1 MFSFLALR
9 NIKRGRKHLCN
20 ICGIDCVVVKKLYLG
35 FPTPLLLPCV
45 FFLSSKKHQE
55 RKAALCASSVVL
67 LICVFRNCMWDV
79 VERGRVPESCCVLGL
94 GFISRALGTLFV
106 VASIS
111 TEQPFA
117 KLGGRAAASSS
128 CCLSSSSYNK
138 SAAAA
143 AALLILVTAC
153 CASMLS
159 DTRSGSFQRAEVVF
173 VLTTPCGAQGDEH
186 SLPGMCRR
194 ILVAQQK
201 CEDLENS
208 LGITSESIVGQRT
221 VQQELAIFILLLLHF
236 AAAAAFFSFVVV
248 VVLQPCCFRQ
258 DVIED

>member
-1 MFSFLALR
+1 M
-9 NIKRGRKHLCN
+9 
-20 ICGIDCVVVKKLYLG
+20 VKKLYLG
-35 FPTPLLLPCV
+35 FPSPLLLPCV

-55 RKAALCASSVVL
+55 RKATLCATSVVL

-79 VERGRVPESCCVLGL
+79 VERGRVPESFCVLGL
-94 GFISRALGTLFV
+94 GFISRALGTLSV
-106 VASIS
+106 IASIS
-111 TEQPFA
+111 MEQPFA

-128 CCLSSSSYNK
+128 CCLSSSSSYNK

-153 CASMLS
+153 RASMLS

-248 VVLQPCCFRQ
+248 VVLQPCCFGQ